1 LSTGVPD
8 IERVGRPER
17 PTRSS
22 RGGSVGELLL
32 VRFAFALP
40 VVLGVITLI
49 FLVGA
54 FSKYD
59 PGRSVL
65 GLEADP
71 RAIHAWDQAHGY
83 NDALPVQWARYLS
96 RLAHGN
102 LGVTL
107 ATQEPIG
114 DRLKRAIPV
123 TVSLTLIASG
133 FALLFGVVCG
143 ILAAIRRNSLADRA
157 VLVGASVGHAIPAF
171 WSGLLIIEVFAVH
184 WHVIPSGGYTP
195 ISGGVGAWFKS
206 LIGPALAL
214 AIPFGAVMARVI
226 RSSFV
231 EEFDKDYVR
240 TAEGLGLTTATIVA
254 RNVLRN
260 AVTAPITS
268 FGVGVGVLFS
278 GAVLIES
285 LFQLPGL
292 GSMLVD
298 GIRTGDFALVAAVGI
313 FGGAAFVVVNAIVD
327 VICIVLNPR
336 ENSASKA

>member
-1 LSTGVPD
+1 MPD

-17 PTRSS
+17 PTRSF
-22 RGGSVGELLL
+22 RGSSIAGRILTRLAL
-32 VRFAFALP
+32 ALP

-54 FSKYD
+54 FSSYD
-59 PGRSVL
+59 PARSVL
-65 GLEADP
+65 GLETDP
-71 RAIHAWDQAHGY
+71 KVLEAWDDAHGY
-83 NDALPVQWARYLS
+83 NDPLPVQWARYLN
-96 RLAHGN
+96 RLAHGD

-114 DRLKRAIPV
+114 DRMQKAIPV
-123 TVSLTLIASG
+123 TVSLTVVASG
-133 FALLFGVVCG
+133 FALLFGIVFGLV
-143 ILAAIRRNSLADRA
+143 AAIRRNSLADRA
-157 VLVGASVGHAIPAF
+157 VLVGASVGHSIPAF
-171 WSGLLIIEVFAVH
+171 WSGLIIIELFAVH
-184 WHVIPSGGYTP
+184 WHLIPSGGYTP
-195 ISGGVGAWFKS
+195 ITESFSGWFKS

-226 RSSFV
+226 RSALV

-260 AVTAPITS
+260 AVTAPLTS

-298 GIRTGDFALVAAVGI
+298 GIRTGDFGLVAAVGI
-313 FGGAAFVVVNAIVD
+313 FGGIAFVVVNAIVD
-327 VICIVLNPR
+327 VLCSLFNPR
-336 ENSASKA
+336 ESTAGKA

>member
-1 LSTGVPD
+1 MPD

-17 PTRSS
+17 PARSF
-22 RGGSVGELLL
+22 RGGSVARLLL
-32 VRFAFALP
+32 VRLAFALP

-71 RAIHAWDQAHGY
+71 AAIHRYDQTHGY
-83 NDALPVQWARYLS
+83 NDPLPVQWARYLS
-96 RLAHGN
+96 RLAHGD

-114 DRLKRAIPV
+114 NRLQRAIPV
-123 TVSLTLIASG
+123 TVSLTLLASG
-133 FALLFGVVCG
+133 FALLFGIVFG
-143 ILAAIRRNSLADRA
+143 LIAAIRKNSLADRA
-157 VLVGASVGHAIPAF
+157 VLVGASVGHSIPAF
-171 WSGLLIIEVFAVH
+171 WSGLLIIELFAVH

-195 ISGGVGAWFKS
+195 ISHGVGQWFRS

-240 TAEGLGLTTATIVA
+240 TAKGLGLTMATIVA
-254 RNVLRN
+254 RNVFRN

-313 FGGAAFVVVNAIVD
+313 FGGAGFVVVNAVVD
-327 VICIVLNPR
+327 VICSLLNPR
-336 ENSASKA
+336 ESSSSRA